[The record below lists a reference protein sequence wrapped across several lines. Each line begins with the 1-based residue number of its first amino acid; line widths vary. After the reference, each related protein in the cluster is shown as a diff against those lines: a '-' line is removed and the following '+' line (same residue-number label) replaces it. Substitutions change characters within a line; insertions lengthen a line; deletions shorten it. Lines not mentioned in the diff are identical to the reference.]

1 MSEKDTS
8 FEELFS
14 EERLR
19 RTSRILRNE
28 VRTVQAR
35 DVVDWLDWFVTFDAT
50 LPLIMQEIFEGTY
63 VPSPPSRFE
72 LAKSNGSFRVITA
85 LNMKDALIYR
95 VICDEILERAMPHKV
110 SGAFFSRRHSQTPV
124 GKTLTIRD
132 DPYLKFFDIWL
143 RYQQYRTHTM
153 LNEPYEIL
161 VVMDITNYF
170 DSIQHNLLIEYLAS
184 YGVPRKALGLMGRLL
199 EHLKPLS
206 GHSASPSVGLPTDEF
221 DCSRELAHVFL
232 FEHDRRMVEMFG
244 EDSFA
249 RWMDDQNVGA
259 RTLTEARRIIYHF
272 TQSLRD
278 QRLTLNAG
286 KTKFLTPKEV
296 NIHFQLE
303 PNRMLDDWDQHFKK
317 VAKQNQSAAQSTLI
331 KLWEDISSGSNAD
344 KGYWS
349 KVLKR
354 VYAMAVKA
362 DVDVLEPRALTDLI
376 HFPEL
381 DERIFSYFS
390 RRNRIGPLLDLF
402 KSYCSTGENLYE
414 STEIRFFESLLWLDP
429 SDKEGYDILDFSEQF
444 THGEVQGQTSKSM
457 GVASAILVIYWL
469 AAKDPHLS
477 DLYDSRELRRL
488 PKEVARAWLACTV
501 AWNPENLTSLRGKL
515 LGHPSDDIVRL
526 ANFLESLLH
535 GKIHSLGNYK
545 KQRNRWPLPG
555 NYYDARSWL
564 VLDLA
569 SQSGSQNLRQTIIG
583 DYKVFSKRLWTTPE
597 RRLASRI
604 STHIKQ

>member
-1 MSEKDTS
+1 MSEKDAS

-14 EERLR
+14 EDRLR
-19 RTSRILRNE
+19 RTSRILRKE
-28 VRTVQAR
+28 VRTVLAR
-35 DVVDWLDWFVTFDAT
+35 DVVDWLDWFVTLDET
-50 LPLIMQEIFEGTY
+50 LPLIMLEILEGTY

-72 LAKSNGSFRVITA
+72 LAKSNGSFRVMTA
-85 LNMKDALIYR
+85 LNMKDAIVYR
-95 VICDEILERAMPHKV
+95 IICDEVLERAMPHKV
-110 SGAFFSRRHSQTPV
+110 PGAFFSRRHSQTPV

-132 DPYLKFFDIWL
+132 DPYLKFFAIWL
-143 RYQQYRTHTM
+143 RYHQYRIHTM

-170 DSIQHNLLIEYLAS
+170 DSIQHSLLIEYLAS
-184 YGVPRKALGLMGRLL
+184 YGIPRKALGLLGRLL

-232 FEHDRRMVEMFG
+232 FEHDSRMVEMVG
-244 EDSFA
+244 EDNFA

-259 RTLTEARRIIYHF
+259 QTLTEARRIIYRF

-303 PNRMLDDWDQHFKK
+303 SNRKLDHWDRHFKN
-317 VAKQNQSAAQSTLI
+317 VTKQNKSTAQAALI
-331 KLWEDISSGSNAD
+331 ELWEDISTGPSID

-354 VYAMAVKA
+354 VYALAVKA
-362 DVDVLEPRALTDLI
+362 DIDLLESRALSDLI

-381 DERIFSYFS
+381 DERIFSYFG
-390 RRNRIGPLLDLF
+390 RRNRGDQLLDLF
-402 KSYCSTGENLYE
+402 KSYCDTGENLYE
-414 STEIRFFESLLWLDP
+414 STEAMFFESLLWLDP
-429 SDKEGYDILDFSEQF
+429 SDNEGFGILDFTERF
-444 THGEVQGQTSKSM
+444 THGAVQGQTSKTM
-457 GVASAILVIYWL
+457 GMASAILVIYWL
-469 AAKDPHLS
+469 SAKNPHLG
-477 DLYDSRELRRL
+477 DLYSSHELRRL
-488 PKEVARAWLACTV
+488 PKEVARAWLACSM
-501 AWNPENLTSLRGKL
+501 AWNPANFTFLSGKL
-515 LGHPSDDIVRL
+515 LGHPSDDVVRL

-535 GKIHSLGNYK
+535 GTIHSLGSYK
-545 KQRNRWPLPG
+545 KQRHRWPLPG
-555 NYYDARSWL
+555 NYYDPRSWL

-569 SQSGSQNLRQTIIG
+569 SQSNNPQLRHTIIG

-597 RRLASRI
+597 RRIASRI
-604 STHIKQ
+604 SAHIAQ